1 MQVWNEVVTQAER
14 MKELERERESTCV
27 LEAMAKQE
35 HEALQK
41 KGGGLCFLG
50 ERGGNERGK
59 EGEGGNLI

>member
-41 KGGGLCFLG
+41 KGGGLCLF
-50 ERGGNERGK
+50 
-59 EGEGGNLI
+59 